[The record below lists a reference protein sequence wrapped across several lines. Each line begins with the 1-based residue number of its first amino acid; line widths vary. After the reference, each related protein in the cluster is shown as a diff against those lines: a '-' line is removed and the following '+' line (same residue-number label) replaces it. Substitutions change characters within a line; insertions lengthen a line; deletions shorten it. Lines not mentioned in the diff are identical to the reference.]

1 MKQRIAKR
9 VTTARYYSVF
19 PRDATTPPDREYTY
33 LLPHRLIRAQ
43 IFYDK
48 YDTSQWL
55 EHDNLGR
62 RAVVARRKPR
72 AGRRRR

>member
-9 VTTARYYSVF
+9 MVSTRYYRV
-19 PRDATTPPDREYTY
+19 PRGPGDEPDGEYTH
-33 LLPHRLIRAQ
+33 LLPHQLIRLQ
-43 IFYDK
+43 RYYDK